1 VVFNNLHLQLKDLSI
16 VEKLKNEDLGKEIKF
31 CGTLMLDI
39 ILRHWFLINL
49 NFQLPKS
56 KDEDENTSSIESD
69 FNINYKG
76 LEPSLRAS

>member
-1 VVFNNLHLQLKDLSI
+1 VVFNNLHFQLRDLSI

-56 KDEDENTSSIESD
+56 KDKDENTSSIESD
-69 FNINYKG
+69 FNINCQG